1 MNSRVIRT
9 VAVLTVVAAAAAL
22 FAGEEKQR
30 CNQSARECEQQIR
43 QMLAGRRFLG
53 VVVSDGDANGVMIK
67 SIVPDSPAQH
77 AELKE
82 GDHIIAVNGHSMRNA
97 KLLAFKETLADSK
110 AGSLFLIVEREGALR
125 KFELRMEPYTKS
137 MIDKVVAAHL
147 AQSHPE
153 VAAGSQK

>member
-1 MNSRVIRT
+1 MNSRIIRT
-9 VAVLTVVAAAAAL
+9 VAALTVVAVTAAL
-22 FAGEEKQR
+22 FAGEDKQR

-67 SIVPDSPAQH
+67 SIVPDSPAQR

-82 GDHIIAVNGHSMRNA
+82 GDRIIAVNGHSMRNA
-97 KLLAFKETLADSK
+97 KLVEFKETLAGSK

-137 MIDKVVAAHL
+137 MIDKIVAAHL